1 MLHYTDIMKQCIVSI
16 SRSRFLGVKG
26 VRNVNTGAGPDQ
38 VLPANDHRAWE
49 PQTPVKLK
57 ITQDGE
63 Y

>member
-1 MLHYTDIMKQCIVSI
+1 MKQCIVSI

-26 VRNVNTGAGPDQ
+26 VRSVNTGAGPDQ
-38 VLPANDHRAWE
+38 VLAANDHRAWE